1 MMNPSRDSTLSSR
14 TIGSC
19 VLRPVVLSL
28 LAVVL
33 TTTPAAA
40 TSPLPVDSIVTPLGA
55 QPNDVAVDVTRDLAY
70 VSLPDTNEI
79 VSVDLVTGAIR
90 TRRTFTKPT
99 GVEIS
104 ADSKYLYVAL
114 NSSMGIARVD
124 LTDWSSETVVLPM
137 LGDSRTWDVIEVS
150 PGVILVSANPSSS
163 GFSFIVRYDFNTAT
177 EDRVA
182 SGRIIRG
189 GPRFAT
195 DGSGFVYVGEGF
207 SPNSLYKLD
216 LSTPMF
222 DVALED
228 VHGSVGG
235 TQFLAASPDGS
246 MVVTLGGQKLDTNT
260 FIQVGSFG
268 LGFPLFNDD
277 GSLLYSL
284 SYESYTATTSIVVYN
299 PSTTQSL
306 EEWESDCGPKTLPS
320 NDMRFTKG
328 VGSATLVVA
337 TTDSLCLINSDT
349 VRPRPQPAGGRFF
362 DDDSSVHE
370 TAIEAIATAGITKG
384 CNPPYE
390 TGFCP
395 NESVTRGQMAAF
407 LVRALGLPAAED
419 GISFEDDYGS
429 VFEDDIARLA
439 TAGITRG
446 CNPPENTRFCPDDVV
461 TRGQLAAFLV
471 RAFGYPRTG
480 IDLFGDDGDS
490 VFELDINALGTA
502 GITLGCNP
510 PENTNFCPDAPVTRA
525 QMATFL
531 TRALNLPRM
540 ELPARPVTL
549 DGYGLTIIERAADRG
564 CDGDNGEVCLIY
576 DQTVGEFYLLTSW
589 TLSGWSSASASDQA
603 LFQSDQ
609 VRLEATF
616 DGVPIDLVQWP
627 FEIIDNVAYKTVSFQ
642 FPRWLDGSHVLDVIF
657 IDDSQDYVWT
667 VRGKLSLRGS
677 GYH

>member
-1 MMNPSRDSTLSSR
+1 MVNPSRDPTLSSR
-14 TIGSC
+14 TFGSR

-40 TSPLPVDSIVTPLGA
+40 TSPLPVDSIITPLGA

-79 VSVDLVTGAIR
+79 VSVELATGAIR
-90 TRRTFTKPT
+90 ARRTFKKPT
-99 GVEIS
+99 GVEVS
-104 ADSKYLYVAL
+104 ADNKYLYVAL

-150 PGVILVSANPSSS
+150 PGVILVSADPSSS
-163 GFSFIVRYDFNTAT
+163 GSSFIVRYDFNTAT

-182 SGRIIRG
+182 SGRLIQA
-189 GPRFAT
+189 GPRFAA
-195 DGSGFVYVGEGF
+195 DGVGFVYIGEGF

-222 DVALED
+222 DLVLED
-228 VHGSVGG
+228 VHGSVTG

-246 MVVTLGGQKLDTNT
+246 MVVTLVGQKIDADTFT
-260 FIQVGSFG
+260 QVGSFG
-268 LGFPLFNDD
+268 MGFPLFSDE

-284 SYESYTATTSIVVYN
+284 NYDSYTVTTSIAVYN
-299 PSTTQSL
+299 PKTTQQL
-306 EEWESDCGPKTLPS
+306 EEWETDCGPKTLPS

-328 VGSATLVVA
+328 AGSATLVVA
-337 TTDSLCLINSDT
+337 TTDSLCLINTNT

-362 DDDSSVHE
+362 DDDSTIHE

-384 CNPPYE
+384 CNPPYQ

-395 NESVTRGQMAAF
+395 NEPVTRGQMAAFLARALGLPRAGDGIAFADDYGSIFKEDIARLAEAGITRGCNPPANTLFCPDDIVTRGQMAAF
-407 LVRALGLPAAED
+407 LVRAIGYPRVGADL
-419 GISFEDDYGS
+419 FDDDDGS
-429 VFEDDIARLA
+429 VFEPDI
-439 TAGITRG
+439 
-446 CNPPENTRFCPDDVV
+446 D
-461 TRGQLAAFLV
+461 
-471 RAFGYPRTG
+471 
-480 IDLFGDDGDS
+480 
-490 VFELDINALGTA
+490 ALGTA

-510 PENTNFCPDAPVTRA
+510 PQNTNFCPDEPVTRA

-531 TRALNLPRM
+531 TRALTLPRVQ
-540 ELPARPVTL
+540 LPARPETL
-549 DGYGLTIIERAADRG
+549 NGYGLTIVARAFEGG
-564 CDGDNGEVCLIY
+564 CDGVNGEVCLIY
-576 DQTVGEFYLLTSW
+576 DQTVDEFYLLTSW
-589 TLSGWSSASASDQA
+589 TLSDWSSRTPADQE

-609 VRLEATF
+609 IRVEADF
-616 DGVPIDLVQWP
+616 DGVPIDLVQWA
-627 FEIIDNVAYKTVSFQ
+627 FEITDDVAYKTVSFQ
-642 FPRWLDGSHVLDVIF
+642 FPGWLDGFHELDVKF
-657 IDDSQDYVWT
+657 IDDSQDYLWT
-667 VRGKLSLRGS
+667 VRGKLSLRGV

>member
-1 MMNPSRDSTLSSR
+1 MVNPWRDSTLSSR

-33 TTTPAAA
+33 TTNPAAA
-40 TSPLPVDSIVTPLGA
+40 TSPLPVDSIVTPLGT

-79 VSVDLVTGAIR
+79 VSVELATGVIQAR
-90 TRRTFTKPT
+90 GTFTKPT
-99 GVEIS
+99 GIEVS
-104 ADSKYLYVAL
+104 ADNKYLYVAL

-182 SGRIIRG
+182 SGRLIRG
-189 GPRFAT
+189 GPRFST
-195 DGSGFVYVGEGF
+195 DGVGFVYIGEGF

-222 DVALED
+222 DVVLED
-228 VHGSVGG
+228 VHGSVSG

-246 MVVTLGGQKLDTNT
+246 MVVTLGGQKLDTDT

-284 SYESYTATTSIVVYN
+284 SYESYTSTTSIIVYN

-306 EEWESDCGPKTLPS
+306 EEWETDCGPKTLPS

-337 TTDSLCLINSDT
+337 TTDSLCLINSNT

-384 CNPPYE
+384 CNPPYQ

-395 NESVTRGQMAAF
+395 KQPVTRGQMAAF

-439 TAGITRG
+439 TARITRG
-446 CNPPENTRFCPDDVV
+446 CNPPENTRFCPDDIV

-480 IDLFGDDGDS
+480 IDLFDDDDDS

-540 ELPARPVTL
+540 EIPARPVTPS
-549 DGYGLTIIERAADRG
+549 GYGLTIVARAAERG
-564 CDGDNGEVCLIY
+564 CDGVNGEVCLIY
-576 DQTVGEFYLLTSW
+576 DQTLGEFYLLTSW
-589 TLSGWSSASASDQA
+589 TLSDWSSASASDQA

-657 IDDSQDYVWT
+657 IDDSQEYVWT